1 MGKTVTDNR
10 LKKEFILPPFSVLN
24 STTGNWQERK
34 RWWLSLGIK
43 SEEGRDQNLL
53 GFSKTVVSHGAKN
66 VSVFDP
72 VLCELMYKWFVPTE
86 GTILDPFAGGSVR
99 GIVAGLKGYRYTGIE
114 LRPEQVESNVKQ
126 AKEIGTAPKW
136 ILGNSRH
143 IVPMLENEFDFIF
156 SCPPY
161 YDLEV
166 YSNLDGELS
175 CMNTYDD
182 FLGDY
187 RSIIKNCVKKLKDN
201 RFACF
206 VVSEIRDRDGYYR
219 GFVQDTIKAFQDAGM
234 KFYNELI
241 LVGSTGSLGLRI
253 KKFFVPTRK
262 IGRMHQN
269 VLVFYKGDVKKIF
282 PIKMNYEVESI
293 DKWFGEVKE
302 EPNVELKEEKEID
315 WSI

>member
-1 MGKTVTDNR
+1 MGKPITSDR

-53 GFSKTVVSHGAKN
+53 GFSKTVVAHGAKN
-66 VSVFDP
+66 VSIFDP
-72 VLCELMYKWFVPTE
+72 VLCELMYKWFCPIE

-99 GIVAGLKGYRYTGIE
+99 GIVAEYNGYHYTGIE
-114 LRPEQVESNVKQ
+114 LRPEQVESNKEQ
-126 AKEIGTAPKW
+126 AKEIGVSAKW
-136 ILGNSRH
+136 VVGNSRH
-143 IVPMLENEFDFIF
+143 IVPLMEKQFDFIF

-166 YSNLDGELS
+166 YSKLEGELS
-175 CMNTYDD
+175 NISTYDE
-182 FLGDY
+182 FMRDY
-187 RSIIKNCVKKLKDN
+187 RSIIKSCVDRLKDN

-206 VVSEIRDRDGYYR
+206 VVSEIRDKEGYYQ
-219 GFVQDTIKAFQDAGM
+219 GFVRDTIKAFEDAGM
-234 KFYNELI
+234 KYYNELI

-269 VLVFYKGDVKKIF
+269 VLVFYKGNPKEIF
-282 PIKMNYEVESI
+282 PIKMNYAVENI
-293 DKWFGEVKE
+293 NKWFDKQTEPEV
-302 EPNVELKEEKEID
+302 KEEKEID